1 MQAKRIVRRRF
12 DMAADLVLVNGRI
25 YTENKDM
32 PWAECVGIK
41 GEKICFV
48 GSEKELN
55 ERGIAGKDTVIEDLR
70 GRTVIPGMIDGHTH
84 PATIAKSRWRLS
96 LPETEDV
103 NELLEFVRDF
113 CNEHPAD
120 EVPFIFGVSYPTT
133 MFGEDGPKKELL
145 DQYVSDRPV
154 KLQDFTD
161 HACWYNSRAL
171 ELMEV
176 DADYPENGI
185 APFFVRDE
193 NNNPTG
199 WVKEALLGGK
209 EEEKM
214 FEKIGWWPPQT
225 VDGEM
230 VRPFLEYLNDHGVI
244 CMLDG
249 FTEGEDAMKAYYDL
263 DNEGKLNMYYE
274 GACELKSP
282 DKLDE
287 CIETLKDWRKKYR
300 TKHVDIH
307 TVKFFIDGTN
317 EMGNSASLEPL
328 CSDPSGT
335 DYGEI
340 NITEEELTRVL
351 LRLNREKI
359 DFHAHVVCDRGFRTA
374 CDAYEKAL
382 KVAEECGEDWNIYMQ
397 LAHCELVHPD
407 DVKRP
412 AELGIILNWSPHWA
426 GGYFGDAAIEYL
438 GRKRWDTMYDF
449 TGFIKSGAVV
459 TYSSDVIGPL
469 ESLRADPFYGM
480 QTAATRVDI
489 DFPLDPEVYPG
500 SVRPSESAKLSVE
513 DMLRGYT
520 IDGAVPF
527 RFEKLMGSIEEGK
540 LANLVVLDRNIFG
553 IPVDRLNG
561 TCCEE
566 VFFEGRKIR
575 G

>member
-1 MQAKRIVRRRF
+1 
-12 DMAADLVLVNGRI
+12 MAADLVLVNGRI

-48 GSEKELN
+48 GSEKELK

-209 EEEKM
+209 E
-214 FEKIGWWPPQT
+214 
-225 VDGEM
+225 
-230 VRPFLEYLNDHGVI
+230 
-244 CMLDG
+244 
-249 FTEGEDAMKAYYDL
+249 
-263 DNEGKLNMYYE
+263 
-274 GACELKSP
+274 
-282 DKLDE
+282 
-287 CIETLKDWRKKYR
+287 
-300 TKHVDIH
+300 
-307 TVKFFIDGTN
+307 
-317 EMGNSASLEPL
+317 
-328 CSDPSGT
+328 
-335 DYGEI
+335 
-340 NITEEELTRVL
+340 
-351 LRLNREKI
+351 
-359 DFHAHVVCDRGFRTA
+359 
-374 CDAYEKAL
+374 
-382 KVAEECGEDWNIYMQ
+382 
-397 LAHCELVHPD
+397 
-407 DVKRP
+407 
-412 AELGIILNWSPHWA
+412 
-426 GGYFGDAAIEYL
+426 
-438 GRKRWDTMYDF
+438 
-449 TGFIKSGAVV
+449 
-459 TYSSDVIGPL
+459 
-469 ESLRADPFYGM
+469 
-480 QTAATRVDI
+480 
-489 DFPLDPEVYPG
+489 
-500 SVRPSESAKLSVE
+500 
-513 DMLRGYT
+513 
-520 IDGAVPF
+520 
-527 RFEKLMGSIEEGK
+527 
-540 LANLVVLDRNIFG
+540 
-553 IPVDRLNG
+553 
-561 TCCEE
+561 
-566 VFFEGRKIR
+566 
-575 G
+575 